1 MRLITDAAL
10 ARLGVDLHDEF
21 EVVVFC
27 RPLAKF
33 QHLGKLIS
41 GIDMQNRK
49 RHAPEKRFARQP
61 NQNVRV
67 FSHRPW
73 HGDVLEGMMRLAKNE
88 NALVLEL
95 VEMSTCNGSHDLSG
109 RGGSPEPPAREP

>member
-27 RPLAKF
+27 RRLEKF

-49 RHAPEKRFARQP
+49 RHATEKRFARQP

-73 HGDVLEGMMRLAKNE
+73 HGNAFESVISLAKNK
-88 NALVLEL
+88 NALILEL
-95 VEMSTCNGSHDLSG
+95 VEMSTCNGGH
-109 RGGSPEPPAREP
+109 